1 MSGLSSAQAE
11 ALLEEVGR
19 NEIPEVV
26 KPWWKML
33 GEQFIGVMP
42 FMIEIAMILA
52 AALGDWDDFGII
64 LAMLVINAALGF
76 REEFNSNRAAGALKD
91 ALKHE
96 VSVKRDGEM
105 RMLEVELPVVPPHM
119 CLPPDFSRAPDLFF
133 CADSYGPAGTLTIAR
148 KSRPATGLF
157 SL

>member
-33 GEQFIGVMP
+33 GEQFVGVMP

-105 RMLEVELPVVPPHM
+105 RMLEVELPVR
-119 CLPPDFSRAPDLFF
+119 FSIFARFF
-133 CADSYGPAGTLTIAR
+133 AQT
-148 KSRPATGLF
+148 
-157 SL
+157 